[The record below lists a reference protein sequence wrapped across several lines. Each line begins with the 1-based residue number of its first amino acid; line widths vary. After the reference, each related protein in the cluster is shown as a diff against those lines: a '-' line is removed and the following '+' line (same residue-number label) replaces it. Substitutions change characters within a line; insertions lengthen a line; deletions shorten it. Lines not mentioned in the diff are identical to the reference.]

1 MIKSLLFTFLLLPLL
16 FGFNGVKPSC
26 NDSIYKGG
34 MFERYRIINHMKHQL
49 KLPDNE
55 IIRLMN
61 ITQEDINDFEG
72 RRDKDGTIR
81 LD

>member
-16 FGFNGVKPSC
+16 FGFNEAKPSC
-26 NDSIYKGG
+26 NESIHKGG
-34 MFERYRIINHMKHQL
+34 MFERYRIINHMKYHL

-55 IIRLMN
+55 IIKLMD
-61 ITQEDINDFEG
+61 ITQEDIDDLKG